1 MIINSGTI
9 REAFQSFNTVFN
21 KAFHEMEAQY
31 PRVAMEVPSET
42 RDENYAWL
50 GAVPSMR
57 EWIGDREIK
66 NLAAYGYTIRNKDFE
81 ATVTVPRNDLE
92 DDCIGVYKP
101 VFQDLAYS
109 ARKHPDKLVFGLFPR
124 SFTEKCFDGK
134 PFISDDHTPAFAG
147 HKAKAQSNKGTY
159 KLVPESYGAARTQM
173 MCLVNDQGEVMNI
186 VPDLLVVAPQKE
198 AKRGV
203 CLVSGG
209 IAGKGTVRQGQVQ
222 SGGIGARLHIGQ
234 GKLSLLKLR
243 SADSQ
248 VYVLTVESVA
258 LHRLIIGGYR
268 SEGLLLRALSL
279 LCGHGLLWLVAGLR
293 PGVRACFL
301 RLFHSGDGKGLLRV
315 RRKGGRHQRQQHA
328 RRQAHRQDA
337 FLHDSVFLLFD
348 VRGRGRRKC
357 VSIPLRRTGGS
368 RRMPFG
374 LHTKQL
380 KTGSAGLRPGET
392 ALAGKPPP
400 FGKVYL
406 LKWWKCRKIY
416 VKM

>member
-198 AKRGV
+198 A
-203 CLVSGG
+203 
-209 IAGKGTVRQGQVQ
+209 IARTILMANEIHQEVN
-222 SGGIGARLHIGQ
+222 
-234 GKLSLLKLR
+234 SL
-243 SADSQ
+243 
-248 VYVLTVESVA
+248 
-258 LHRLIIGGYR
+258 IGGFD
-268 SEGLLLRALSL
+268 
-279 LCGHGLLWLVAGLR
+279 HG
-293 PGVRACFL
+293 F
-301 RLFHSGDGKGLLRV
+301 
-315 RRKGGRHQRQQHA
+315 
-328 RRQAHRQDA
+328 
-337 FLHDSVFLLFD
+337 
-348 VRGRGRRKC
+348 
-357 VSIPLRRTGGS
+357 
-368 RRMPFG
+368 
-374 LHTKQL
+374 
-380 KTGSAGLRPGET
+380 
-392 ALAGKPPP
+392 
-400 FGKVYL
+400 
-406 LKWWKCRKIY
+406 
-416 VKM
+416 

>member
-198 AKRGV
+198 AIYGDVDWTDRAADYLKNREYRYLSPVIQIQRNTRRAVELHSAALTNTPAIDAMSPIACTDKPNEGEGSAEQENIEDGSKGTLAELAALLQLDPSATIEDVYQAVAALLEGQEALKLKADAYQFEIARTKADGV
-203 CLVSGG
+203 VLEAMK
-209 IAGKGTVRQGQVQ
+209 AGKILPFQRDWAFQ
-222 SGGIGARLHIGQ
+222 SAMDDM
-234 GKLSLLKLR
+234 
-243 SADSQ
+243 DSFN
-248 VYVLTVESVA
+248 
-258 LHRLIIGGYR
+258 
-268 SEGLLLRALSL
+268 
-279 LCGHGLLWLVAGLR
+279 LWLKTAPQVVPMGEVCPENLSQTQRHRSRAHELMGL
-293 PGVRACFL
+293 
-301 RLFHSGDGKGLLRV
+301 STED
-315 RRKGGRHQRQQHA
+315 
-328 RRQAHRQDA
+328 
-337 FLHDSVFLLFD
+337 
-348 VRGRGRRKC
+348 
-357 VSIPLRRTGGS
+357 I
-368 RRMPFG
+368 
-374 LHTKQL
+374 TKY
-380 KTGSAGLRPGET
+380 GN
-392 ALAGKPPP
+392 
-400 FGKVYL
+400 V
-406 LKWWKCRKIY
+406 
-416 VKM
+416 